1 MSFGVS
7 DGVRKKALQILNDNG
22 VVQQKGDSATDLKFV
37 VSSTSG
43 STYDVNARV
52 TIGGYMKNKVD
63 SIQIVNCSCPSWS
76 LGKRTYCSHG
86 DSVEMFILGQD
97 SDTFFCN
104 ECEIRF
110 ISEKAV
116 TDHLEEK
123 QALLEEETKNG

>member
-52 TIGGYMKNKVD
+52 TIGKKNEID

-86 DSVEMFILGQD
+86 DSVEMFVLGKD

-110 ISEKAV
+110 ISEKAL

-123 QALLEEETKNG
+123 QALLEEESK

>member
-37 VSSTSG
+37 VRSTSG
-43 STYDVNARV
+43 TTYDVNAKI
-52 TIGGYMKNKVD
+52 TIGKKNEID

-86 DSVEMFILGQD
+86 DSVEMFILGKD

-110 ISEKAV
+110 ISEKAL

-123 QALLEEETKNG
+123 QALLEEESK

>member
-22 VVQQKGDSATDLKFV
+22 VVQQKDDSATDLKFV
-37 VSSTSG
+37 VRSTSG
-43 STYDVNARV
+43 TTYDVNAKI
-52 TIGGYMKNKVD
+52 TIGKKNEID
-63 SIQIVNCSCPSWS
+63 SIQIVNCSCPSLS

-86 DSVEMFILGQD
+86 DSVQMFVLGKD

-110 ISEKAV
+110 ISEKAL

-123 QALLEEETKNG
+123 QALLEEESK

>member
-37 VSSTSG
+37 VRSTSG
-43 STYDVNARV
+43 TTYDVNAKI
-52 TIGGYMKNKVD
+52 TIGKKNEID

-86 DSVEMFILGQD
+86 DSVEMFVLGKD

-110 ISEKAV
+110 ISEKAL

-123 QALLEEETKNG
+123 QALLEEESK

>member
-22 VVQQKGDSATDLKFV
+22 VIQQKGDSATDLKFV

-52 TIGGYMKNKVD
+52 TIGKKNEVD

-86 DSVEMFILGQD
+86 DSVEMFILGLD

-110 ISEKAV
+110 ISEKAL

-123 QALLEEETKNG
+123 QALLEEESK

>member
-22 VVQQKGDSATDLKFV
+22 VVQQKDDSATDLKFV
-37 VSSTSG
+37 VRSTSG
-43 STYDVNARV
+43 TTYDVNAKI
-52 TIGGYMKNKVD
+52 TIGKKNEID

-86 DSVEMFILGQD
+86 DSVEMFILGKD

-110 ISEKAV
+110 ISEKAL

-123 QALLEEETKNG
+123 QALLEEESK

>member
-22 VVQQKGDSATDLKFV
+22 VVQQKDDSATDLKFV
-37 VSSTSG
+37 VRSTSG
-43 STYDVNARV
+43 TTYDVNAKI
-52 TIGGYMKNKVD
+52 TIGKKNEID

-110 ISEKAV
+110 ISEKAL

>member
-22 VVQQKGDSATDLKFV
+22 VVQQKDDSATDLKFV
-37 VSSTSG
+37 VRSTSG
-43 STYDVNARV
+43 TTYDVNAKI
-52 TIGGYMKNKVD
+52 TIGKKNEID

-86 DSVEMFILGQD
+86 DSVEMFILGKD

-110 ISEKAV
+110 ISEKAL

>member
-22 VVQQKGDSATDLKFV
+22 VVQQKDDSATDLKFV
-37 VSSTSG
+37 VRSTSG
-43 STYDVNARV
+43 TTYDVNAKI
-52 TIGGYMKNKVD
+52 TIGKKNEID

-86 DSVEMFILGQD
+86 DSVEMFILGKD
-97 SDTFFCN
+97 SDSFFCN

-110 ISEKAV
+110 ISEKAL

-123 QALLEEETKNG
+123 QALLEEESK

>member
-22 VVQQKGDSATDLKFV
+22 VVQQKDDSATDLKFV
-37 VSSTSG
+37 VRSTRG
-43 STYDVNARV
+43 TTYDVNAKI
-52 TIGGYMKNKVD
+52 TIGKKNEID

-110 ISEKAV
+110 ISEKAL

-123 QALLEEETKNG
+123 QALLEEESK

>member
-52 TIGGYMKNKVD
+52 TIGKKNEID

-86 DSVEMFILGQD
+86 DSVEMFILGKD

-110 ISEKAV
+110 ISEKAL

-123 QALLEEETKNG
+123 QALLEEESK

>member
-22 VVQQKGDSATDLKFV
+22 VVQQKDDSATDLKFV
-37 VSSTSG
+37 VRSTSG
-43 STYDVNARV
+43 TTYDVNAKI
-52 TIGGYMKNKVD
+52 TIGKKNEID

-86 DSVEMFILGQD
+86 DSVEMFVLGKD

-110 ISEKAV
+110 ISEKAL

-123 QALLEEETKNG
+123 QALLEEESK

>member
-22 VVQQKGDSATDLKFV
+22 VVQQKDDSATDLKFV
-37 VSSTSG
+37 VRSTSG
-43 STYDVNARV
+43 TTYDVNAKI
-52 TIGGYMKNKVD
+52 TIGKKNEIE

-86 DSVEMFILGQD
+86 DSVEMFVLGKD

-110 ISEKAV
+110 ISEKAL

-123 QALLEEETKNG
+123 QGLLEEESK